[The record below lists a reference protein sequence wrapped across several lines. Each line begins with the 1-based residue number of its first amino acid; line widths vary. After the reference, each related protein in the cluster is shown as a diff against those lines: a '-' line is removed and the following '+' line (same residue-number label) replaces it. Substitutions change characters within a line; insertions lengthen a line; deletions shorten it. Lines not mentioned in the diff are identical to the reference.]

1 MSQRIARALA
11 ATSVGVA
18 SLAAPSRAWS
28 QQVDVNPPL
37 SNVLI
42 LLDNSGSMERMIDGT
57 LPEDTVANTCNCNA
71 VTGVCNW
78 NARPPP
84 NRWGLVQQAFTGSFV
99 NGYNC
104 AAMGRTAGSVFATEY
119 KIDGNN
125 PYDINY
131 YVPFHRSIAED
142 TTGGTPKAC
151 VYAPGTLPGAVTP
164 HGVGS
169 AGTGAG
175 GFATDFPANAI
186 VQRTYGAVGTS
197 ACQFG
202 QQPDGALDTESSL
215 LRFGLMT
222 FDQDPDPGLGVTSV
236 AQPTVVSPAFTGMWS
251 YFPGWNSGGA
261 CPYSGNP
268 ANCVTSSLFGVGA
281 RNPAAPPWEGRM
293 VPLPAANDPA
303 TLNTQNGQIQQ
314 VILSTRPYGATPL
327 AGMFTAAK
335 YYYLT
340 DPSGPKN
347 DAYVQGGCR
356 NEYII
361 LLTDGAPNLD
371 MRPTCAATGSP
382 NGNCPFALPET
393 TAANLFSP
401 GGNGTSVKTYVVG
414 FAVSSFQDQAQTV
427 YCSSLVSNGALA
439 AACSDPV
446 KLAISGYAPCC
457 ELQQIAVAGGSNN
470 AYFADTPGDLQKA
483 LGAIFGDINQ
493 NNTTRTTPAY
503 SSVVTN
509 AVSDPNA
516 PKTNEG
522 IYLASFI
529 PSQGQPWSG
538 DVQRQRYVCTYQ
550 QANVMTGTKKGF
562 FVAPP
567 NVTTS
572 LGDDFAANLNSNSSP
587 RTLIALQ
594 PDVVPNTVTVDAS
607 ATIRPYV
614 AANVGDNLGKYSA
627 KTYAGAAA
635 TVISNITATALALP
649 ANPCAYYANN
659 GSGLKSLTA
668 NQCRDVLLD
677 YTFGQQSFSGGP
689 TDFSFV
695 SRYGNAFGDVF
706 HASPAVI
713 GPPASLLSDDSY
725 IGFRSAFASR
735 RQIVY
740 VATNDGLLHAFWADE
755 TQLENNELWAMLPP
769 AVLPNL
775 LASYPS
781 SHSFLLDGSP
791 IVKDVVWDRPL
802 SGQKDPNNWHTM
814 LVAGF
819 GPSQRGYYAVD
830 VTRGDPN
837 GAVLPSGS
845 VLTLPPSTGPVFMW
859 QLTKLPATNAALFAA
874 HSVTPAIATLFFDPG
889 DGNGARDIGVAILP
903 GGEETGP
910 TSSAG
915 AGNAC
920 ARAAKAT
927 DSAPPSGYLAR
938 AGVRCWGKNA
948 LAADAVIG
956 RSISIVRLDTGE
968 ILRVF
973 MRAADAPASD
983 TLAIAHRITDTPL
996 DSPMTGTPI
1005 VFPAE
1010 VGTDATKVFVGDD
1023 DGTMWRFD
1031 LSSSDPS
1038 QWKGELY
1045 LDLYNQTVD
1054 ASATAWSDGQ
1064 PIAVQPVLS
1073 LDTAGEL
1080 VLNIASGSQNTF
1092 DNTGTH
1098 FVYSVTEKVQGS
1110 PAKLRASV
1118 NWWLNPATATGA
1130 TGERVSGPMTV
1141 FNGVLYFATYAAA
1154 APGTQTCNS
1163 GAARLWGRDFV
1174 APDDPNTLSK
1184 GGLRILEPPAGQ
1196 PQTNPPPLWVQP
1208 SDYDATLAGAV
1219 IPGVSIK
1226 ATPACASLGTSAA
1239 DSYVA
1244 GAMHSPP
1251 QDFAAGQYSLFTQ
1264 IGSKGTGGS
1273 NTRTFDSP
1281 VPTPVAPTMIDS
1293 WAAVLE

>member
-1 MSQRIARALA
+1 MARALA
-11 ATSVGVA
+11 TMCVGAALLVA
-18 SLAAPSRAWS
+18 PAVRA
-28 QQVDVNPPL
+28 QQIDVNPPL

-57 LPEDTVANTCNCNA
+57 LPEDTPANACNCNA
-71 VTGVCNW
+71 ATGVCNW
-78 NARPPP
+78 SAQPPP

-104 AAMGRTAGSVFATEY
+104 AAMPRTPGSVFASEY
-119 KIDGNN
+119 QIDGNN

-131 YVPFHRSIAED
+131 YVPFHRSIAKD
-142 TTGGTPKAC
+142 TTGTTKAC
-151 VYAPGTLPGAVTP
+151 VYAPGTLPGAITP

-186 VQRTYGAVGTS
+186 LQRIYGGTT

-202 QQPDGALDTESSL
+202 QQADGALDSEANL

-222 FDQDPDPGLGVTSV
+222 FDQDPSPGLGVTSV

-251 YFPGWNSGGA
+251 YFPGWNSGGT
-261 CPYSGNP
+261 CTYTGNP
-268 ANCVTSSLFGVGA
+268 VNCMTSSLLAVGA

-293 VPLPAANDPA
+293 VPLPAANDIA

-314 VILSTRPYGATPL
+314 VVLATRPYGATPL
-327 AGMFTAAK
+327 AGMFTGAQ
-335 YYYLT
+335 YYYLN
-340 DPSGPKN
+340 DPSGPKT
-347 DAYVQGGCR
+347 DPFVQGGCR
-356 NEYII
+356 KEYII

-371 MRPTCAATGSP
+371 MRPACAANGTP
-382 NGNCPFALPET
+382 NGVCPFPLPET
-393 TAANLFSP
+393 TAATLFNAGS
-401 GGNGTSVKTYVVG
+401 GASSIKTYVIG
-414 FAVSSFQDQAQTV
+414 FAVSSFQDQSTTI
-427 YCSSLVSNGALA
+427 YCSNLVANGALA

-446 KLAISGYAPCC
+446 KLAVSGYAPCC
-457 ELQQIAVAGGSNN
+457 QLQQIAIAGGSNN

-516 PKTNEG
+516 PKTNQG

-529 PSQGQPWSG
+529 PAQGQPWSG
-538 DVQRQRYVCTYQ
+538 DIQRQRYVCTYQ

-567 NVTTS
+567 TVTTS

-587 RTLIALQ
+587 RTVIALQ
-594 PDVVPNTVTVDAS
+594 PDVVPSTTTVDAS

-614 AANVGDNLGKYSA
+614 ATNVGDHLGKYSA
-627 KTYAGAAA
+627 TTYAGAAA
-635 TVISNITATALALP
+635 SVISNITASALALP
-649 ANPCAYYANN
+649 ANPCSYYANN
-659 GSGLKSLTA
+659 GTGLKSLTA
-668 NQCRDVLLD
+668 SQCRTVLLD
-677 YTFGQQSFSGGP
+677 YTFGQPLSGGP
-689 TDFSFV
+689 SDFSFV
-695 SRYGNAFGDVF
+695 SRVGNAFGDIF
-706 HASPAVI
+706 HAAPAVV
-713 GPPASLLSDDSY
+713 GPPASLISDDSY

-735 RQIVY
+735 RQIVFA
-740 VATNDGLLHAFWADE
+740 ATNDGLLHAFWADE
-755 TQLENNELWAMLPP
+755 TKLENNELWAMIPP

-802 SGQKDPNNWHTM
+802 STQKDPANWHTM

-819 GPSQRGYYAVD
+819 GSSQRGYYAVD
-830 VTRGDPN
+830 VTRADPN
-837 GAVLPSGS
+837 GATLPTGA
-845 VLTLPPSTGPVFMW
+845 VPTLPPSAGPVFMW
-859 QLTKLPATNAALFAA
+859 QLTKMPATNAALFGAR
-874 HSVTPAIATLFFDPG
+874 SVTPAIATLFFDPG
-889 DGNGARDIGVAILP
+889 DGGGARDIGVAILP

-920 ARAAKAT
+920 ARVAKAT
-927 DSAPPSGYLAR
+927 DSAPPSGYVAR
-938 AGVRCWGKNA
+938 TGVRCWGKNA
-948 LAADAVIG
+948 LAADPVIG
-956 RSISIVRLDTGE
+956 RSLSIVRLDTGE
-968 ILRVF
+968 IMRVF
-973 MRAADAPASD
+973 MRAADAPAGD
-983 TLAIAHRITDTPL
+983 TLVTATRLTDTPL
-996 DSPMTGTPI
+996 DSPMTGTP
-1005 VFPAE
+1005 VLFPAE
-1010 VGTDATKVFVGDD
+1010 VGADTTKLFIGDD
-1023 DGTMWRFD
+1023 DGTIWRFD
-1031 LSSSDPS
+1031 LSSTDPS
-1038 QWKGELY
+1038 QWKGELF

-1054 ASATAWSDGQ
+1054 TAATAWSDGQ
-1064 PIAVQPVLS
+1064 PIVVQPVIS
-1073 LDTAGEL
+1073 LDTAGEV
-1080 VLNIASGSQNTF
+1080 VLNIASGAQETF
-1092 DNTGTH
+1092 DTSGTH
-1098 FVYSVTEKVQGS
+1098 FVYSVTERVQGS
-1110 PAKLRASV
+1110 PAKLRAAV

-1130 TGERVSGPMTV
+1130 AGERVSGPMTV
-1141 FNGVLYFATYAAA
+1141 FDGVLYFATYAAA
-1154 APGTQTCNS
+1154 GSGAQTCNS

-1174 APDDPNTLSK
+1174 RPDDPNTLSK
-1184 GGLRILEPPAGQ
+1184 GGLRILQPPQGQ
-1196 PQTNPPPLWVQP
+1196 PQTNPPPIWVQP
-1208 SDYDATLAGAV
+1208 SDYDATLVGAV

-1226 ATPACASLGTSAA
+1226 ATPACASLGTSTA

-1244 GAMHSPP
+1244 GAQHAPP
-1251 QDFAAGQYSLFTQ
+1251 QDFAAGQYSLFAQ
-1264 IGSKGTGGS
+1264 IGAKGSGGS

-1281 VPTPVAPTMIDS
+1281 VPTPLAPTIIDS